1 VIKYKRWGVNLTI
14 TLSGRY
20 YILIKVL
27 IVEDDPMVVK
37 FNKYYLEQVGG
48 FELKG
53 TAASADAAFK
63 ILEKEPIDLILLDI
77 YMPGINGLELLSQL
91 RKTDK
96 NIDVIIVSAA
106 KDSISI
112 KKALQYGAID
122 YLIKPFEFE
131 RFDSALSSY
140 KKREKFMKSQKDM
153 NQEELDKLLL
163 HNEQAYTLKAFPK
176 GLDRNTLNLVWN
188 KILEINDTAF
198 STDELASLLGIS
210 RVSIRKYLNFLE
222 EIKSLK
228 KEVVYGSL
236 GRPINRYKC
245 STSNTDFINNYL

>member
-1 VIKYKRWGVNLTI
+1 MLKYIVGVTLAM

-20 YILIKVL
+20 YKLIKVL

-37 FNKYYLEQVGG
+37 FNKYYLGQVGG
-48 FELKG
+48 FDLKG
-53 TAASADAAFK
+53 IAASSDEAFK

-140 KKREKFMKSQKDM
+140 KNREKFMKSQKDM
-153 NQEELDKLLL
+153 SQEELDLLL
-163 HNEQAYTLKAFPK
+163 HNEQQHTLKPFPK

-188 KILEINDTAF
+188 KILEIDDTPF
-198 STDELASLLGIS
+198 STDELACLVGIS

-222 EIKSLK
+222 EIKSLT
-228 KEVVYGSL
+228 KEVIYGSL
-236 GRPINRYKC
+236 GRPVNRYRC
-245 STSNTDFINNYL
+245 STSNTNSINNYL

>member
-1 VIKYKRWGVNLTI
+1 MIN
-14 TLSGRY
+14 
-20 YILIKVL
+20 VL

-37 FNKYYLEQVGG
+37 FNTYYLEQVGG
-48 FELKG
+48 FQLKAIA
-53 TAASADAAFK
+53 TSADAAFK

-112 KKALQYGAID
+112 KKALQYGAVD

-131 RFDSALSSY
+131 RFNSALTSF
-140 KKREKFMKSQKDM
+140 KQREKFMNSQE
-153 NQEELDKLLL
+153 NLSQEELDKLLL
-163 HNEQAYTLKAFPK
+163 YKKQPSSLEAFPK
-176 GLDRNTLNLVWN
+176 GLDRNTLKIVWD
-188 KILEINDTAF
+188 KILEIKDTAF
-198 STDELASLLGIS
+198 STDELAVLLGIS

-222 EIKSLK
+222 EIKVLK
-228 KEVVYGSL
+228 KEVIYGSL
-236 GRPINRYKC
+236 GRPIYKYKC
-245 STSNTDFINNYL
+245 LKANANFINNYL

>member
-1 VIKYKRWGVNLTI
+1 M
-14 TLSGRY
+14 
-20 YILIKVL
+20 IKVL

-37 FNKYYLEQVGG
+37 FNKHYLEQVGG
-48 FELKG
+48 FQLK
-53 TAASADAAFK
+53 AVASSADAAFK
-63 ILEKEPIDLILLDI
+63 LLEKEPIDLILLDI
-77 YMPGINGLELLSQL
+77 YMPGINGLELLSLL

-112 KKALQYGAID
+112 KKALQYGAVD

-131 RFDSALSSY
+131 RFNSALTSF
-140 KKREKFMKSQKDM
+140 KHREKFMNCQKNM
-153 NQEELDKLLL
+153 SQEELDKLLL
-163 HNEQAYTLKAFPK
+163 HNKQPSNLYAFPK

-188 KILEINDTAF
+188 KISEIGDASF

-222 EIKSLK
+222 EIKVLK
-228 KEVVYGSL
+228 KEVIYGSL
-236 GRPINRYKC
+236 GRPIYKYKC
-245 STSNTDFINNYL
+245 LKSNTNFINNYL

>member
-1 VIKYKRWGVNLTI
+1 M
-14 TLSGRY
+14 
-20 YILIKVL
+20 IKVL

-37 FNKYYLEQVGG
+37 FNKYYLDQVGG

-53 TAASADAAFK
+53 TAACADAAFK
-63 ILEKEPIDLILLDI
+63 ILEKESIDLILLDI
-77 YMPGINGLELLSQL
+77 YMPGINGLELLSKL

-140 KKREKFMKSQKDM
+140 KNREKFMRSQKDM
-153 NQEELDKLLL
+153 SQEELDLLL
-163 HNEQAYTLKAFPK
+163 LRNEPNTLKVFPK

-188 KILEINDTAF
+188 KILEINGTAF

-210 RVSIRKYLNFLE
+210 RVSIRKISKLSRGNKYF
-222 EIKSLK
+222 K
-228 KEVVYGSL
+228 KRGCL
-236 GRPINRYKC
+236 WLFRQ
-245 STSNTDFINNYL
+245 TD